1 MTFERTVAILLSSEF
16 GVVLAEV
23 TVSTESPLVY
33 RQVRSNLRTRPLENG
48 KEGLGDR
55 LGWKCTKWNVWNV

>member
-1 MTFERTVAILLSSEF
+1 MTFERTVALLLSSEF

-33 RQVRSNLRTRPLENG
+33 RQVRSSLGTRPSDNR
-48 KEGLGDR
+48 KEGVGDR
-55 LGWKCTKWNVWNV
+55 LCWKCTEWNIWNL

>member
-33 RQVRSNLRTRPLENG
+33 RQVRSSLGTRPLENG
-48 KEGLGDR
+48 KEGLG
-55 LGWKCTKWNVWNV
+55 VV